1 MLKTFSHRFNDDV
14 RNVVDKAVEHGE
26 NSLWRTLKNRA
37 NARDSAVEIAE
48 RAAREA
54 QEKISKLWWISF
66 FWARYLF

>member
-1 MLKTFSHRFNDDV
+1 MQILKTISHRFNDDV

-26 NSLWRTLKNRA
+26 NTMWRTLKNRA

-54 QEKISKLWWISF
+54 QEKISKL
-66 FWARYLF
+66 

>member
-26 NSLWRTLKNRA
+26 NTMWRTLKNRA

-54 QEKISKLWWISF
+54 QEKISKL
-66 FWARYLF
+66 

>member
-1 MLKTFSHRFNDDV
+1 MLNTFSHRFNDDV

-26 NSLWRTLKNRA
+26 NTMWRTLKNRA

-54 QEKISKLWWISF
+54 QEKISKL
-66 FWARYLF
+66 